1 MYQNI
6 NLTTN
11 TDFNNLSITNTN
23 NVNVENLYI
32 NNNNNINN
40 KLFINNDLSCNGN
53 LKTQNNIYILND
65 ISLNNSFFV
74 NKKVGIGVINSTQT
88 EKLQILNQDNS
99 ASIILGNST
108 SNVNSAFI
116 KHKPLEAVRPG
127 IYAGHDCQLFLGHY
141 GNSANDVSGLT
152 IKKGG
157 SVGISNNNPSN
168 TYSLDVTGN
177 LNCTNIF
184 NNNTNIGKVSGTG
197 TINKIHVDV
206 SNLEVNVFI
215 GDISGITYTRH
226 NEFSFTKSTNTH
238 LVILHNMSYTVDCNT
253 VNANDIYLGKITVDY
268 YDTDTSSYTLGH
280 TSKEMYDYFKRGSGG
295 AARGGKLTN
304 IMSSTSEDVI
314 KNATNIKVY
323 FEIKET
329 TADDTITKF
338 SNTWAIFEVNA

>member
-1 MYQNI
+1 MYQNF
-6 NLTTN
+6 NFTSN
-11 TDFNNLSITNTN
+11 TDFSNLSITNTN
-23 NVNVENLYI
+23 NVNIENLYI
-32 NNNNNINN
+32 NNNSNINN

-74 NKKVGIGVINSTQT
+74 NKNVGIGVINSTQT

-116 KHKPLEAVRPG
+116 KHKPLEAVT
-127 IYAGHDCQLFLGHY
+127 HDCQLFLGHY
-141 GNSANDVSGLT
+141 GNSVNDVSGLT

-157 SVGISNNNPSN
+157 GVGISNNKPSN
-168 TYSLDVTGN
+168 IYSLDVTGN

-206 SNLEVNVFI
+206 SNLEVNVFTN
-215 GDISGITYTRH
+215 SQTTYARH

-323 FEIKET
+323 FEIREI

>member
-32 NNNNNINN
+32 NNNSNINN

-53 LKTQNNIYILND
+53 LKTQNNIYVLND

-74 NKKVGIGVINSTQT
+74 NKNIGIGVINSTQT

-99 ASIILGNST
+99 ASMILGNST

-177 LNCTNIF
+177 MNLIDIF
-184 NNNTNIGKVSGTG
+184 NNNTNIGRVSGSG

-206 SNLEVNVFI
+206 SNLEISIFTGNVNQTSYV
-215 GDISGITYTRH
+215 RH

-238 LVILHNMSYTVDCNT
+238 LVILHNMLYDSDGTVSDT
-253 VNANDIYLGKITVDY
+253 YYGKISVDY
-268 YDTDTSSYTLGH
+268 LDGGSYTLGH
-280 TSKEMYDYFKRGSGG
+280 TSKEMYDTWRYNNG
-295 AARGGKLTN
+295 ADSRGGKLTN
-304 IMSSTSEDVI
+304 IMTSTSEDVI

-323 FEIKET
+323 LETKEGT
-329 TADDTITKF
+329 GTLTADDTITKF
-338 SNTWAIFEVNA
+338 SNTWVIFEVNV